1 MQSLSNVKA
10 GEACTIKWMLGNI
23 QVMEFLRRHDMKE
36 GSLIRVLQ
44 QSSTGTIIGMDHQR
58 FALGSDV
65 AERIKV

>member
-1 MQSLSNVKA
+1 MQPLSQVRA
-10 GEACTIKWMLGNI
+10 GEACTIKWMLGNV
-23 QVMEFLRRHDMKE
+23 QAMEFLRSHNMKE

-44 QSSTGTIIGMDHQR
+44 QGSTGTIIRMDHQR

>member
-44 QSSTGTIIGMDHQR
+44 QSSTGTIHRDGPSAFCAGQR
-58 FALGSDV
+58 CGRTD
-65 AERIKV
+65 